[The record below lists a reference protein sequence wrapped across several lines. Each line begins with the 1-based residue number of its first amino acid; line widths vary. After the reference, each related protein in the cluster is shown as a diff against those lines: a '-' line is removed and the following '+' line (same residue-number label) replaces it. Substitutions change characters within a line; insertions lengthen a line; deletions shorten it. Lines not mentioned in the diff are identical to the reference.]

1 MADLTEPGLNLVLLF
16 EESNIAK
23 SFGVMLALSWSLIS
37 NVFLQSSAIA
47 INYNWELV
55 FSHD

>member
-1 MADLTEPGLNLVLLF
+1 MADLTEPGLVLLF

-23 SFGVMLALSWSLIS
+23 SFGEMLALSWSLIS

-47 INYNWELV
+47 INYDWELV

>member
-1 MADLTEPGLNLVLLF
+1 MADLTEPGLVLLF

-47 INYNWELV
+47 INYDWELV